1 MEENFI
7 KIQKS
12 LYPLSFLYGLGVN
25 LRNKMFD
32 WGILRSKSY
41 DIPVICIGNITVG
54 GTGKTPHTEYLIKL
68 LKKEFKVAVLSR
80 GYKRKSKGFVLATPT
95 SSAKEIG
102 DEPYQIKQK
111 FPEIAVSVDKDR
123 CHGIETLCDN
133 KNESELSVILLDD
146 AFQHRY
152 VNPGM
157 SILLVDFNRLICDD
171 ALLPAGRLREPLS
184 GKNRANIVIVT
195 KCPRLMKP
203 MDFRIITKRLDL
215 YPYQQLYFTSYKYGN
230 LTPIF
235 PSSNIRKR
243 TLAQIEKDEKIL
255 LLTGIA
261 SPKQL
266 LQDLE
271 RYSSHITPLT
281 FADHHDFTENDLKTL
296 KETFEN
302 LSGEKKIIIT
312 TEKDAARLTQFT
324 NLDETIQK
332 NIFAL
337 PIEVK
342 FLLSQE
348 DAFNQNIIEYV
359 RKNKRNSKLSERENA
374 Y

>member
-12 LYPLSFLYGLGVN
+12 LYPLSFLYGLGVS

-95 SSAKEIG
+95 SSANEIG

-133 KNESELSVILLDD
+133 KKESELGVILLDD

-157 SILLVDFNRLICDD
+157 SILLVDFNRQICDD

-235 PSSNIRKR
+235 PGSNIRKR
-243 TLAQIEKDEKIL
+243 TLAQIEKSENIF

-296 KETFEN
+296 KETFDN

-312 TEKDAARLTQFT
+312 TEKDAARLTQFS

-342 FLLSQE
+342 FLLNQE

-359 RKNKRNSKLSERENA
+359 RKNKRNSKLSERKNA